1 MSSPVL
7 DLPLARHRQLAP
19 SAAVR
24 VSPLCLGAMNFGDA
38 NKERLGEC
46 TKETAFEILDHF
58 FSHGGNFIDTAT
70 GYQAGQSEMWLGEWM
85 ATRKNRDQIVLA
97 TKYSGVSR
105 HPPEKIHLKTNFG
118 GNGSKS
124 MRLAIEE
131 SLRRLQTSYIDIFYV
146 HWWDYATSIEELM
159 HSLNDLISA
168 GKALYLGISDTPAWV
183 VAKANQYAR
192 SNGLRQF
199 SVYQGMWNAALRD
212 FERDIIPMCR
222 DEGMGIC
229 PYGVLNQGRF
239 QTEEGYKER
248 EKNNPGRKHSAVSNH
263 DKTVSEVLE
272 GISKEKDDYTGINQV
287 ALSYVMQKAPY
298 VFPIVGGR
306 TVEHIKGNIAGLSVV
321 LDDGDVEK
329 IESAYRFDPG
339 FPHTFLSGT
348 LLKGHDATP
357 KGAYNPS
364 QVWYVKTMG
373 EIDFVEPQKAIKA
386 SQKPTA

>member
-1 MSSPVL
+1 MSTSPRESL
-7 DLPLARHRQLAP
+7 LARHRQLAP
-19 SAAVR
+19 SAAIR
-24 VSPLCLGAMNFGDA
+24 VSPICLGAMNFGDA
-38 NKERLGEC
+38 FKDRLGEC
-46 TKETAFEILDHF
+46 TKDSAFEILDHF
-58 FSHGGNFIDTAT
+58 FSQGGNFIDTSN

-85 ATRKNRDQIVLA
+85 ATRQNRDQIVLA

-105 HPPEKIHLKTNFG
+105 HPPENIHLRSNFG

-124 MRLAIEE
+124 MRLSIEE
-131 SLRRLQTSYIDIFYV
+131 SLRRLQTSYIDVFYV

-159 HSLNDLISA
+159 HSLNDLVTS
-168 GKALYLGISDTPAWV
+168 GKCLYLGISDTPAWV

-192 SNGLRQF
+192 MSGLRQF

-222 DEGMGIC
+222 AEGMGIC

-239 QTEEGYKER
+239 QTEEVYQER
-248 EKNNPGRKHSAVSNH
+248 ETVSDH
-263 DKTVSEVLE
+263 DKSVAKALQD
-272 GISKEKDDYTGINQV
+272 ISARKDADTKITQV
-287 ALSYVMQKAPY
+287 ALAYVMQKAPY

-321 LDDGDVEK
+321 LEDKEVEE

-357 KGAYNPS
+357 RGAYNAS
-364 QVWYVKTMG
+364 DVWYLETMG
-373 EIDFVEPQKAIKA
+373 PIDFVEPQKAIQVKGK
-386 SQKPTA
+386 STA